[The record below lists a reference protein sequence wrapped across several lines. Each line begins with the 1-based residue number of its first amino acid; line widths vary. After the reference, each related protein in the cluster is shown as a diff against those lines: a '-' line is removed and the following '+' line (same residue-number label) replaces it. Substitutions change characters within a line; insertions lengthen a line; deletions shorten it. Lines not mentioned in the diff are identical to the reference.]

1 MVITT
6 EIENRVK
13 RLNEKFVG
21 YIPPRDRWT
30 PVDESVCRP
39 ADPLRVSMDE
49 AQAMQFKAIK
59 YAFTRQ
65 YSFNKF
71 YHRLCDNRGV
81 TPDDLKTNE
90 DLEKVPLIPDSTF
103 KTHPSGED
111 FAHWIANVYTGE
123 LPTVV
128 IDTAN
133 PTFDDVINA
142 FNAAGLEVAYST
154 GTTGRH
160 SVIPRDKK
168 TFWTFQYS
176 MTKMRASLWDELGW
190 DHSLSLFP
198 RPTQTNLYAGKA
210 TTFQK
215 LIYKDHHFALDF
227 EITADLALRAMAGK
241 DRQGSA
247 PQSAEDMV
255 RKIYENGSDWL
266 ERYENTTDT
275 LGIVSPPA
283 VFMGF
288 LSTLERAGK
297 RFEFGERLTLATGG
311 GWKTRDNER
320 IEPAG
325 FRKRVEE
332 ILGVPET
339 NCLDGY
345 GMVEMNAGFLTCPE
359 GHYYHIPETTL
370 KPVILDKNLMP
381 AGYGESGRFAFLDA
395 LAGSYPGF
403 IITGD
408 TARLLEHCPACDR
421 TGPVLDQGIGRASS
435 EEVRGC
441 AEEMRTIF
449 EQDLAGSAK

>member
-1 MVITT
+1 
-6 EIENRVK
+6 
-13 RLNEKFVG
+13 
-21 YIPPRDRWT
+21 
-30 PVDESVCRP
+30 
-39 ADPLRVSMDE
+39 
-49 AQAMQFKAIK
+49 
-59 YAFTRQ
+59 
-65 YSFNKF
+65 
-71 YHRLCDNRGV
+71 
-81 TPDDLKTNE
+81 
-90 DLEKVPLIPDSTF
+90 
-103 KTHPSGED
+103 
-111 FAHWIANVYTGE
+111 
-123 LPTVV
+123 
-128 IDTAN
+128 
-133 PTFDDVINA
+133 
-142 FNAAGLEVAYST
+142 
-154 GTTGRH
+154 
-160 SVIPRDKK
+160 
-168 TFWTFQYS
+168 